1 MARYYEYKVITADGG
16 IVTGESQAE
25 SVKVV
30 YDQLVARGYS
40 VVSVEPK
47 RRSAIN
53 FDLGF
58 LERLF
63 QKQIKAQDLATF
75 TTLFATMLKAGVPLT
90 ESLDVIITQTENERF
105 QGILA
110 DIRRSIQGGEQLSEA
125 FGRYPKEFGPLFLS
139 LVKVGET
146 GGGLPEN
153 LLYLAGIL
161 ESQREINERI
171 KNAMV
176 YPAIMASVAVVIVTF
191 LLTFIIPSFVQIF
204 TDAGVE
210 LPVLTRALL
219 ATSDFISGW
228 WFLLLPG
235 VILIVVGI
243 RILVRTDQGE
253 WHWHRLLLNLP
264 LLGDLTRKLN
274 IARFSRTYGSLLSR
288 GVPLVETLDVV
299 GNVIRNRIIQDVVHR
314 VLRQVKQ
321 GRTFTDPLAESKEIP
336 PMVVQMFSV
345 GEESGALDEM
355 AIEVADYY
363 DSEVAHEV
371 TRLTTVLEPLLII
384 AVGLIVSMLILAC
397 LLPMFDMMTLY
408 RGGG

>member
-16 IVTGESQAE
+16 IVTGESEAE

-47 RRSAIN
+47 RRSGVS
-53 FDLGF
+53 FDLNF

-63 QKQIKAQDLATF
+63 QKPIKPQDLATF

-90 ESLDVIITQTENERF
+90 ESLDVIVTQTENERF
-105 QGILA
+105 QDILR
-110 DIRRSIQGGEQLSEA
+110 DIKRSIQGGEQLSEA

-204 TDAGVE
+204 TEAGVD

-219 ATSDFISGW
+219 ATSGFLSSW
-228 WFLLLPG
+228 WFLLIPG
-235 VILIVVGI
+235 LILLVIGI
-243 RILVRTDQGE
+243 RTAVRTERGE
-253 WHWHRLLLNLP
+253 WYWHRTLLNLP

-288 GVPLVETLDVV
+288 GVPLVETLEVV

-321 GRTFTDPLAESKEIP
+321 GRTFTEPLAESKEVP

-345 GEESGALDEM
+345 GEESGALDDM

-384 AVGLIVSMLILAC
+384 TVGLIVSMLILAC
-397 LLPMFDMMTLY
+397 LLPMFDMMTVY
-408 RGGG
+408 RGG

>member
-16 IVTGESQAE
+16 VVTGETQAE

-30 YDQLVARGYS
+30 YDQLVSRGYS
-40 VVSVEPK
+40 VVNVEPK
-47 RRSAIN
+47 RRSAVS
-53 FDLGF
+53 FDLSF

-63 QKQIKAQDLATF
+63 QKPIKPQDLATF

-90 ESLDVIITQTENERF
+90 ESLDVIVTQTENERF
-105 QGILA
+105 REILT
-110 DIRRSIQGGEQLSEA
+110 DIKRSIQGGEQLSEA
-125 FGRYPKEFGPLFLS
+125 FGRFPKEFGPLFLS

-204 TDAGVE
+204 TEAGIE

-219 ATSDFISGW
+219 ATSAFVSGW
-228 WFLLLPG
+228 WYLLLPG
-235 VILIVVGI
+235 MVLIVVGI
-243 RILVRTDQGE
+243 RMAVRNERGE
-253 WHWHRLLLNLP
+253 WYWHRLLLNLP

-288 GVPLVETLDVV
+288 GVPLVETLEVV

-321 GRTFTDPLAESKEIP
+321 GRTFTEPLAESREIP

-384 AVGLIVSMLILAC
+384 TVGLIVSMLILAC
-397 LLPMFDMMTLY
+397 LLPMFDMMTVY
-408 RGGG
+408 RTG

>member
-1 MARYYEYKVITADGG
+1 MAKYYEYKVITADGG

-47 RRSAIN
+47 RRSSFS
-53 FDLGF
+53 FDLSF
-58 LERLF
+58 LDRLF
-63 QKQIKAQDLATF
+63 QKPIRSQDLSTF
-75 TTLFATMLKAGVPLT
+75 TTLFATMLKAGVPIT
-90 ESLDVIITQTENERF
+90 ESLDVITTQTDNDRF
-105 QGILA
+105 KAILA
-110 DIRRSIQGGEQLSEA
+110 EIKRLIQGGEQLSEA
-125 FGRYPKEFGPLFLS
+125 FGRYPREFGPLFLS

-161 ESQREINERI
+161 ESQREIQERI

-191 LLTFIIPSFVQIF
+191 LLTFIIPTFVKIF
-204 TDAGVE
+204 TEAGVE
-210 LPVLTRALL
+210 LPILTRALL
-219 ATSDFISGW
+219 ATSTFISSW

-235 VILIVVGI
+235 LILLVVGI
-243 RILVRTDQGE
+243 QMLVRTDRGQ
-253 WHWHRLLLNLP
+253 WLWHRLLLNLP
-264 LLGDLTRKLN
+264 LLGDLVRKLN

-288 GVPLVETLDVV
+288 GVPLVETLEVV
-299 GNVIRNRIIQDVVHR
+299 ANVVRNRIIQDVIHR

-321 GRTFTDPLAESKEIP
+321 GRPFSEPLAESREIP

-363 DSEVAHEV
+363 DAEVGHEV

-384 AVGLIVSMLILAC
+384 AVGLIVSMLIMAC
-397 LLPMFDMMTLY
+397 LLPMFDMMTVY
-408 RGGG
+408 RQG

>member
-1 MARYYEYKVITADGG
+1 MAKFYEYKVITAEGG
-16 IVTGESQAE
+16 IVTGESQAD

-47 RRSAIN
+47 RKSLVSL
-53 FDLGF
+53 DLTF
-58 LERLF
+58 LNRAF
-63 QKQIKAQDLATF
+63 QKRITAQDLSTF

-90 ESLDVIITQTENERF
+90 ESLDVIITQMDNERF
-105 QGILA
+105 QEILRDVKRA
-110 DIRRSIQGGEQLSEA
+110 IQGGDQLSEA
-125 FGRYPKEFGPLFLS
+125 FGRYPREFGPLFLS

-176 YPAIMASVAVVIVTF
+176 YPSIMASVAVVIVAF

-204 TDAGVE
+204 TEAGVE
-210 LPVLTRALL
+210 LPALTKALL
-219 ATSDFISGW
+219 ATSGFVSSW
-228 WFLLLPG
+228 WFLLIPG
-235 VILIVVGI
+235 GILLVIGI
-243 RILVRTDQGE
+243 RVLVRTDRGE
-253 WHWHRLLLNLP
+253 WLWHRSLLNLP

-288 GVPLVETLDVV
+288 GVPLVETLEVV
-299 GNVIRNRIIQDVVHR
+299 ANVVRNRIIQDVIQR

-321 GRTFTDPLAESKEIP
+321 GRPFSEPLAESKEIP

-363 DSEVAHEV
+363 DTEVAHEV

-384 AVGLIVSMLILAC
+384 AVGLVVSMLIMAC
-397 LLPMFDMMTLY
+397 LLPMFDMMTVY
-408 RGGG
+408 RTGG